1 MKAIVYTK
9 YGSPDVLQLTD
20 VEKPRPQNDEVL
32 VKVVA
37 TAVNQADNH
46 VLSGML
52 RYSTGLFKP
61 KQQILGSDIAGQ
73 VEAVGVN
80 VAGVILNK
88 FDGRN
93 SNIRAYSV
101 YGYDGTYGY
110 APELSS
116 VPTS

>member
-20 VEKPRPQNDEVL
+20 VEKPTPKDDEVL
-32 VKVVA
+32 VKVMA

-52 RYSTGLFKP
+52 RYSTGLLKP

-73 VEAVGVN
+73 VEAVGAN
-80 VAGVILNK
+80 VTQFQVGDAVFGDLSATWSRRFCGVC
-88 FDGRN
+88 RC
-93 SNIRAYSV
+93 A
-101 YGYDGTYGY
+101 
-110 APELSS
+110 
-116 VPTS
+116 